1 MNTNINS
8 VNYTSYGIPYSRM
21 CGRIIAYQFGH
32 PEGFNSEVRTLDV
45 AYIDGISVT
54 YGHPRNHIWT
64 FAAVSENVGN
74 CPCITCRTTTPSFV
88 VGANFCEVG
97 ISNNGL
103 ILLPAIHYGM
113 VRAVLPALAVAVEI
127 LDLHGS
133 VSS

>member
-1 MNTNINS
+1 M
-8 VNYTSYGIPYSRM
+8 
-21 CGRIIAYQFGH
+21 
-32 PEGFNSEVRTLDV
+32 SED
-45 AYIDGISVT
+45 
-54 YGHPRNHIWT
+54 
-64 FAAVSENVGN
+64 VGN
-74 CPCITCRTTTPSFV
+74 CPCITRRTTAPSFV
-88 VGANFCEVG
+88 VRANFCEVG